1 MHARTGITFAVGNRF
16 DFRGSSPSSLS
27 LPLRIVTPIFPNRL
41 FRKVASERHNRG
53 ERRKKNFSRGGKE
66 ERRKMLTRRLIK
78 LVALAFILVPIRS
91 SRLDSHPLTRHARNS
106 VFSDHRDPS
115 YNQFGAIARRFC
127 YPLIIDFQSRG

>member
-27 LPLRIVTPIFPNRL
+27 LPLRIQFFPIDCFERS
-41 FRKVASERHNRG
+41 RASVNRG

-91 SRLDSHPLTRHARNS
+91 SRLDSHPLTRHVRNS

-115 YNQFGAIARRFC
+115 YNQSGAIARRFC